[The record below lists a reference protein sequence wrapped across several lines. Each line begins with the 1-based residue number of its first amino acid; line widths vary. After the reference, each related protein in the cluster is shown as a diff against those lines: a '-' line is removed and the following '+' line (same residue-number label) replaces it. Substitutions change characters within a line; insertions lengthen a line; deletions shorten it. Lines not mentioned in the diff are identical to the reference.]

1 MMADEITGEVLA
13 EADPEDRMAWRDR
26 ILCLTLWSSEIDH
39 YSQTGQTGIAA
50 SYEFMGCAN
59 ECRRGERKGQVSR
72 LNRSSPLRDTNKV
85 EGQK

>member
-1 MMADEITGEVLA
+1 MRDPVKCLA
-13 EADPEDRMAWRDR
+13 EADPEVRMAWRDR
-26 ILCLTLWSSEIDH
+26 SVCHFGPWEIDH

-50 SYEFMGCAN
+50 SYELMSIWNAN
-59 ECRRGERKGQVSR
+59 SECKLGKRKGQASR